1 MDRGAEN
8 SYEPNHIKGSF
19 SIQAAVS
26 FKTDL
31 CLLRVYCM
39 RLHID
44 VTQSLQCSSRN
55 AFYELCKPCVKMVD
69 ARGRHFSLIYGKL
82 LLLIRHQLSA
92 SK

>member
-1 MDRGAEN
+1 MDRGTEN

-39 RLHID
+39 LLHKAY
-44 VTQSLQCSSRN
+44 N
-55 AFYELCKPCVKMVD
+55 AAP
-69 ARGRHFSLIYGKL
+69 GI
-82 LLLIRHQLSA
+82 LSM
-92 SK
+92 SYVNRV